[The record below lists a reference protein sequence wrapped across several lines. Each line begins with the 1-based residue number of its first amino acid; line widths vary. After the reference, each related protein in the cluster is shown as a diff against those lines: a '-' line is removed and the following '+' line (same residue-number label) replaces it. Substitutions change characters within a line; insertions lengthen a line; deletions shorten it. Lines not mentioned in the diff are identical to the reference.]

1 MSILLSPDS
10 FKGTLSARE
19 VCEIEARAIRDV
31 LPGAH
36 VTMLPL
42 ADGGEG
48 MVDACLSMFGG
59 ERATCRVTG
68 PDGKM
73 TDAAYALLP
82 DGSAAIE
89 MAAAAGLP
97 LMHGRLDPLHATTY
111 GVGELLRDA
120 QSRGARRILLGLGG
134 SATNDCGIGMAA
146 ELGWRFLD
154 ADGAQVAPFA
164 KNLGK
169 IATIKPPRVRLQ
181 AEVLAACDVDNPL
194 LGAHGATYVFGPQ
207 KGVTEAIKPRL
218 EADMAHFAAVLKKTF
233 PEFDAAAPSAGAAG
247 GMGAAVMTFLGG
259 TLRPGIELLLDAAKF
274 GALAASADLVIT
286 GEGRMD
292 AQSLH
297 GKVPCGV
304 AKRAQ
309 RAGKPCIAICGA
321 LGDGAETLREVGI
334 TAFYAASHGKRTMA
348 EVQKTCRRELY
359 EITKK
364 AISEQFKK

>member
-1 MSILLSPDS
+1 MNILLSPDS

-19 VCEIEARAIRDV
+19 VCEIEARAIYDV
-31 LPGAH
+31 LPNAH
-36 VTMLPL
+36 VTMLPM

-48 MVDACLSMFGG
+48 MVDACLSVFGG
-59 ERATCRVTG
+59 ERTVCRVTG
-68 PDGKM
+68 PDGKT

-82 DGSAAIE
+82 DSNVAIE

-97 LMHGRLDPLHATTY
+97 LMRGRLDPLRATTY

-120 QSRGARRILLGLGG
+120 QSRGAKRILLGLGG

-146 ELGWRFLD
+146 ALGWRFLD
-154 ADGAQVAPFA
+154 ADGTQVTPLAE
-164 KNLGK
+164 NLGK
-169 IATIKPPRVRLQ
+169 ITAIEPPQERGK
-181 AEVLAACDVDNPL
+181 AEVLAACDVDSPL
-194 LGAHGATYVFGPQ
+194 LGAYGATYMFGPQ

-233 PEFDAAAPSAGAAG
+233 PDFDAAAPGAGAAG
-247 GMGAAVMTFLGG
+247 GMGAAVVTFLGG

-274 GALAASADLVIT
+274 DELLSDADLVIT

-304 AKRAQ
+304 AGRAQ

-321 LGDGAETLREVGI
+321 LGDGAEGLTAVGI
-334 TAFYAASHGKRTMA
+334 TAFYAASRGKRTMR
-348 EVQKTCRRELY
+348 EVQKTCRKELY
-359 EITKK
+359 EIAKK
-364 AISEQFKK
+364 AISEQVKK

>member
-1 MSILLSPDS
+1 MNILLSPDS

-31 LPGAH
+31 LPDAH
-36 VTMLPL
+36 VTMLPM

-48 MVDACLSMFGG
+48 MADACLSVFGG
-59 ERATCRVTG
+59 ERTVCRVTG
-68 PDGKM
+68 PDGNPV
-73 TDAAYALLP
+73 DAAYALLP

-89 MAAAAGLP
+89 MAVAAGLP
-97 LMHGRLDPLHATTY
+97 LMRGRLNPLHATTY

-120 QSRGARRILLGLGG
+120 QERSAKRILLGLGG

-146 ELGWRFLD
+146 ALGWCFLD
-154 ADGAQVAPFA
+154 ADGAQVAPLA
-164 KNLGK
+164 ENLGK
-169 IATIKPPRVRLQ
+169 IAAIEPPREQLK

-194 LGAHGATYVFGPQ
+194 LGAQGATYVFGPQ
-207 KGVTEAIKPRL
+207 KGVTEEIKPQL
-218 EADMAHFAAVLKKTF
+218 ETDMAHFAAVLKKTF
-233 PEFDAAAPSAGAAG
+233 PNFDAAAPGAGAAG
-247 GMGAAVMTFLGG
+247 GMGAAVVMFLGG
-259 TLRPGIELLLDAAKF
+259 TLCPGIELLLDAAKF
-274 GALAASADLVIT
+274 DALVARADLVIT

-321 LGDGAETLREVGI
+321 LGEGAEALRAVGI
-334 TAFYAASHGKRTMA
+334 TAFYAASREKRTM
-348 EVQKTCRRELY
+348 EELQKTCRKELY
-359 EITKK
+359 EITKT
-364 AISEQFKK
+364 AISEQLKK